1 MKTGI
6 SIAFAA
12 VLIVACDGAQP
23 SDSQS
28 ADMAGQAAYD
38 GGTTG
43 SSSQPGSSP
52 PTVSKQV
59 QNESDFSGRG
69 VAGRQASQPGPPA
82 GVAPGA
88 AEIAPSML
96 IRTGQASIEVEQLD
110 PAIVRL
116 RQLTAQLGGYVAN
129 SSISGGRDQVRSAT
143 LELKIPAA
151 RYDQAVSGL
160 GGVGKVEAVNT
171 SVEDVGEEYV
181 DITARVT
188 NARRLEERLVGLL
201 ATRTGK
207 LEDVLAVERELARVR
222 EAIERYE
229 GRLRFLRTRAAVS
242 TLTVTVHEPTP
253 LLGQNPGEN
262 PIAAALRQAW
272 RNFVGFVAG
281 LIAAMGVLIPVAII
295 VAAGWVGYR
304 RIRRR
309 KPG

>member
-281 LIAAMGVLIPVAII
+281 LIAAMGVLIPVAVI

-304 RIRRR
+304 RIKGR
-309 KPG
+309 KLG

>member
-1 MKTGI
+1 MKIGI
-6 SIAFAA
+6 SIVFAA
-12 VLIVACDGAQP
+12 VMIVACDSAQR
-23 SDSQS
+23 SESQS
-28 ADMAGQAAYD
+28 VGMAGQAAND
-38 GGTTG
+38 AAATG
-43 SSSQPGSSP
+43 SASQPMASP
-52 PTVSKQV
+52 PMTKEV
-59 QNESDFSGRG
+59 QAEVVNQSAS
-69 VAGRQASQPGPPA
+69 VVGRQASQSGPVAA
-82 GVAPGA
+82 GASSAV
-88 AEIAPSML
+88 EIAPSML

-129 SSISGGRDQVRSAT
+129 SSVSGGRDQVRSAT

-151 RYDQAVSGL
+151 RYDQAVNGL
-160 GGVGKVEAVNT
+160 GGIGKVEAVNT

-181 DITARVT
+181 DVTARVT
-188 NARRLEERLVGLL
+188 NARRLEERLVSLL

-222 EAIERYE
+222 EEIERYE

-272 RNFVGFVAG
+272 RNFVGFIAA
-281 LIAAMGVLIPVAII
+281 LIASLGVLIPI
-295 VAAGWVGYR
+295 VAMTVVGWLIYR
-304 RIRRR
+304 RVKRG
-309 KPG
+309 KTG

>member
-6 SIAFAA
+6 LIAFAA

-52 PTVSKQV
+52 PTVSKRV
-59 QNESDFSGRG
+59 QNESEFSGRG
-69 VAGRQASQPGPPA
+69 VAGGQASQPGPPA
-82 GVAPGA
+82 GGAPGA

-151 RYDQAVSGL
+151 RYDQAVNGL

-188 NARRLEERLVGLL
+188 NARRLENDSSASSLRAPENSRMCSPSNGNWRVFGRRSS
-201 ATRTGK
+201 ATKEGFDFSVPEPRS
-207 LEDVLAVERELARVR
+207 VR
-222 EAIERYE
+222 SLSRCMSRRHCL
-229 GRLRFLRTRAAVS
+229 GRIPGRTRS
-242 TLTVTVHEPTP
+242 
-253 LLGQNPGEN
+253 
-262 PIAAALRQAW
+262 LR
-272 RNFVGFVAG
+272 R
-281 LIAAMGVLIPVAII
+281 
-295 VAAGWVGYR
+295 
-304 RIRRR
+304 
-309 KPG
+309 